1 MHGWV
6 IEFVDRLGAVGVA
19 LLMLAENVFP
29 PLPSEVIMPLAGYLS
44 ARGDMNFVLA
54 IAAGTVGSLV
64 GAAFWYWVGRRVSY
78 ERFCDW
84 VQTHGIWLAMTPAD
98 VDRVVRWFEGRGRYA
113 VLVGRVVPFV
123 RTLISVPAGFS
134 GMPLPRFLLL
144 SCIGTAIWTTTLA
157 AAGRMLGQQFEDVD
171 RLVGWATWAFIA
183 AAAVGYVYRVIRI
196 RRSRT
201 QQAQ

>member
-19 LLMLAENVFP
+19 LLMLAENLFP

-171 RLVGWATWAFIA
+171 RLVG
-183 AAAVGYVYRVIRI
+183 
-196 RRSRT
+196 
-201 QQAQ
+201 